1 MEVRERNKQ
10 RSRVLLLLEEHCSV
24 NIMIFK
30 IDLCVLSDSVVPG
43 SQEEHTANGQI
54 G

>member
-1 MEVRERNKQ
+1 MEEARKHKEKTKKQ
-10 RSRVLLLLEEHCSV
+10 STV

-30 IDLCVLSDSVVPG
+30 KDVYVVLSDSVVPG
-43 SQEEHTANGQI
+43 SQEEHTANSQI

>member
-1 MEVRERNKQ
+1 MEEGREGKKQ
-10 RSRVLLLLEEHCSV
+10 RKKLLPQEEHWTV

-30 IDLCVLSDSVVPG
+30 DVCVLSDSAVPG
-43 SQEEHTANGQI
+43 GQEEHTANGQI